1 MYTLIFI
8 LNTDKFG
15 KSSTLLPYACCPLSF
30 KVHLLNFYNDNDI
43 SLLEY
48 LLSMI
53 YDSNLMAVSLTPYSK
68 HSPYLLVYL
77 RFEPSHFPL

>member
-1 MYTLIFI
+1 MSSIMCMNWSFVQYKYCNFVKMYTLILI

-15 KSSTLLPYACCPLSF
+15 KSSTLLPYVCCPLSF

-43 SLLEY
+43 SLLEC

-53 YDSNLMAVSLTPYSK
+53 YDSNLMAVSLT
-68 HSPYLLVYL
+68 
-77 RFEPSHFPL
+77 